1 VVPRELISLR
11 VKIVVSPWKTHDKIL
26 WGYDVKNWMP
36 TVAAVI
42 SAAGSLVMFLQ
53 LGGFA
58 DFPKWAMGICLFAQ
72 AGGLTAFGI
81 VTKQYNVT
89 GGSVGQPSTPQ
100 ALADANQHPSV
111 VNPPI
116 PAPVTIVIPAGQ
128 VPPKV

>member
-1 VVPRELISLR
+1 MR
-11 VKIVVSPWKTHDKIL
+11 VKITVLAGKTHDKMS
-26 WGYDVKNWMP
+26 WGFNVKNWMP
-36 TVAAVI
+36 TVTAAI

-72 AGGLTAFGI
+72 AGGLAAFGV

-89 GGSVGQPSTPQ
+89 GGSVGQPSTAQ
-100 ALADANQHPSV
+100 ALADANQHPSA

-116 PAPVTIVIPAGQ
+116 PAPVTITIPAE
-128 VPPKV
+128 VAPPRV